1 MRQLNMSDAGRRR
14 RIPVLI
20 FLIAAILLAFVGLTL
35 ARYVM
40 QKEESGVIET
50 KPFYFTSDLLKDESE
65 NKEYYIDP
73 ETKSFDINIL
83 NAVDSKRIT
92 KDKIVCTIT
101 VEGGLAS
108 VHSGDG
114 VTSALEQQ
122 IQVELEGN
130 GEQAS
135 QRVTITPNP
144 DAGAVTVKAAS
155 SAPYQKTLS
164 AIFRP
169 APGNQY
175 RVKDSVGSRAAVLTI
190 IYVKTGPTDIT
201 LALPE
206 NVIPDE
212 TTSWVE
218 KKAEAGQSYTLHIP
232 KSGVYSIV
240 LLKKDINQNLVKEET
255 SFDTQISLTGVP
267 PES

>member
-1 MRQLNMSDAGRRR
+1 MRQLNRSDAGRRR

-20 FLIAAILLAFVGLTL
+20 FLIAAILLAFAGLTL

-83 NAVDSKRIT
+83 NSVDSKRIT
-92 KDKIVCTIT
+92 EDKIICTIT
-101 VEGGLAS
+101 VEGGLAV
-108 VHSGDG
+108 VHSGDED
-114 VTSALEQQ
+114 TSASGQQ
-122 IQVELEGN
+122 IEVDLGAN

-135 QRVTITPNP
+135 QKVTITPNS
-144 DAGAVTVKAAS
+144 DADEVRVEAAS
-155 SAPYQKTLS
+155 GAPYQKTLS
-164 AIFRP
+164 ATFKP
-169 APGNQY
+169 APGDQY

-190 IYVKTGPTDIT
+190 IYVKTKPTDIT

-218 KKAEAGQSYTLHIP
+218 KNAEASQYYTLHI
-232 KSGVYSIV
+232 SERGVYSLV
-240 LLKKDINQNLVKEET
+240 LLKKDVNQDLDKEET
-255 SFDTQISLTGVP
+255 SFDTQISLTTAP